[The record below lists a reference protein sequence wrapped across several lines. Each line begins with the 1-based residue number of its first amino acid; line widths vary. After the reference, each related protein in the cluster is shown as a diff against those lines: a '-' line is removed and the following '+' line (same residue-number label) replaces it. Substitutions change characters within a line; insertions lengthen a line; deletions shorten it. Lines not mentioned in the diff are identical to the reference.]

1 MTRIPRIPFHF
12 RAEAHAFS
20 GEIHHPFWYPIKAKA
35 STSLPTIGGL
45 ATARHEEFSCHDLV
59 SFKKAHTHVSGRQ
72 STGNV
77 YHTHA
82 TTTIEHLDI
91 EGVLTADRIVCRLNS
106 TYDSSHPEG
115 LILAEGSKFENLR
128 IAGHKVEIILR
139 HGLLEECDSFDKLRK
154 KIEIER
160 KSGKRAGVADGVA
173 VFTLVEKIITDL
185 PYVPKE
191 GGYIFEVP
199 NFGQVTVAEV
209 FAEPGA
215 RTLTMLHLELGS
227 PQTANL
233 TVAEGGTNGKPPP
246 PTN

>member
-1 MTRIPRIPFHF
+1 
-12 RAEAHAFS
+12 
-20 GEIHHPFWYPIKAKA
+20 
-35 STSLPTIGGL
+35 
-45 ATARHEEFSCHDLV
+45 
-59 SFKKAHTHVSGRQ
+59 
-72 STGNV
+72 
-77 YHTHA
+77 
-82 TTTIEHLDI
+82 
-91 EGVLTADRIVCRLNS
+91 
-106 TYDSSHPEG
+106 
-115 LILAEGSKFENLR
+115 
-128 IAGHKVEIILR
+128 
-139 HGLLEECDSFDKLRK
+139 LEECDSFDKLRK

-185 PYVPKE
+185 PYVPKD